1 MRRRVL
7 ADVCGATS
15 PPVFIAGLIGL
26 IKVDV
31 FFNVTGTVQLQRNLG
46 FG

>member
-1 MRRRVL
+1 ML
-7 ADVCGATS
+7 AADVCGATS
-15 PPVFIAGLIGL
+15 PPVFIAGLSGL
-26 IKVDV
+26 IRVDV